1 MALAQKTQNSRT
13 EILADFAQTLEKR
26 RLNSLAAARCG
37 ADFCGT
43 LIGAPHGARK
53 SKIPSPEGM
62 AKNRLLIFVAMLRV
76 VTRQAQEDSQSAN
89 EGKLL

>member
-13 EILADFAQTLEKR
+13 KILADFSQTLEKR
-26 RLNSLAAARCG
+26 QLNTMAAACCG
-37 ADFCGT
+37 ADFLGT
-43 LIGAPHGARK
+43 LIVIPHEADK